1 MPEYSVFFLQW
12 AEVQFVISSHTDNAV
27 PTLLSKG
34 GCFYV
39 CIIYL
44 YKGVKLFWLTVII
57 RVLAIIF
64 PFNPKLLSR
73 KLSTLCLQRTS
84 LYI

>member
-1 MPEYSVFFLQW
+1 MTF
-12 AEVQFVISSHTDNAV
+12 SHTDSAV
-27 PTLLSKG
+27 PTLLGKG
-34 GCFYV
+34 VCFYV

-57 RVLAIIF
+57 RVHAIIF
-64 PFNPKLLSR
+64 LFNPKLLSR
-73 KLSTLCLQRTS
+73 KLSTFFLQRTS